1 MLADSQ
7 TMPNLIKTF
16 RHSLC
21 GLVALMSADTV
32 IAAEQAEPLKVYDKW
47 GGEFTLTDHHGIP
60 ISLSDFKGKVVLLNF
75 GYTHCPDICPTT
87 MFTLKRVIKALDE
100 DADKVQVLFI
110 TLDPERDHPDRL
122 QTYMEYFNPG
132 FVALSGTVD
141 QIKHVA
147 DKYGMRFEKE
157 GFDEEGNYSIA
168 HAAVVYLLDQA
179 GRIRVFFK
187 TTAPASRIAE
197 DVKKL
202 LAE

>member
-1 MLADSQ
+1 
-7 TMPNLIKTF
+7 MPGIIKSF

-21 GLVALMSADTV
+21 ALIALTSVGIAIADDKP
-32 IAAEQAEPLKVYDKW
+32 EPLKVYDDW

-60 ISLSDFKGKVVLLNF
+60 MSLSDFKGKVILLNF

-87 MFTLKRVIKALDE
+87 MFTLKRTMKALAD

-122 QTYMEYFNPG
+122 QSYMEYFNPG
-132 FVALSGTVD
+132 FIALSGSVE
-141 QIKHVA
+141 QIKTVA

-157 GFDEEGNYSIA
+157 EVDEDGNYSIA
-168 HAAVVYLLDQA
+168 HAAVIYLLDQA
-179 GRIRVFFK
+179 GRVRVFFK
-187 TTAPASRIAE
+187 TSAQAGRIAQDIE
-197 DVKKL
+197 KL

>member
-1 MLADSQ
+1 M
-7 TMPNLIKTF
+7 TNWTIKYRYF
-16 RHSLC
+16 IC
-21 GLVALMSADTV
+21 GLIALVLTNPAV
-32 IAAEQAEPLKVYDKW
+32 EAARPDSLKIYDKW

-60 ISLSDFKGKVVLLNF
+60 ISLSDFRGKVVLLNF

-87 MFTLKRVIKALDE
+87 MFTLKRVIKALPE

-110 TLDPERDHPDRL
+110 TLDPERDNPDRL
-122 QTYMEYFNPG
+122 KTYMEFFNPG
-132 FVALSGTVD
+132 FIALSGTTQ
-141 QIKHVA
+141 QITNVA

-168 HAAVVYLLDQA
+168 HTALVYLLDQA

-187 TTAPASRIAE
+187 ANAPANRIAE

-202 LAE
+202 LSK